1 MEQEGVKMNDIDL
14 AFLLGMLAGSCITSF
29 LIAVITEIR
38 ERIIDR
44 RWKRLKQEVSED
56 ADD

>member
-1 MEQEGVKMNDIDL
+1 MNEIDR
-14 AFLLGMLAGSCITSF
+14 AFLFGMLVGSCITSF

-38 ERIIDR
+38 EKIIDR

-56 ADD
+56 ATERTD